1 MRRDE
6 LRGHHV
12 RDHVIRPDPGQG
24 GDAGAGLPYRALVA
38 EIGAGAY
45 LDDTRD

>member
-1 MRRDE
+1 MSAITSSGR
-6 LRGHHV
+6 LQ
-12 RDHVIRPDPGQG
+12 PDPGQG